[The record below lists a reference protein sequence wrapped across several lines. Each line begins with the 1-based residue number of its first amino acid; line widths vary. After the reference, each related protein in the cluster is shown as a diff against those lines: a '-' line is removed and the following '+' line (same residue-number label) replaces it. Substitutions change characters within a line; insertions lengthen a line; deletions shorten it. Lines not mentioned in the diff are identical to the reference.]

1 MKNGGDW
8 TDAAAVGFDDDFIYR
23 EMAVPFSQRTRP
35 IIQLLHGE
43 AVEPFRLWAAKSD
56 KTEY

>member
-1 MKNGGDW
+1 MRQAIELAAASVKNGGADLP
-8 TDAAAVGFDDDFIYR
+8 G
-23 EMAVPFSQRTRP
+23 PFSQRTRP